1 VRDDVAATT
10 IGASDTA
17 EALRNVLRELR
28 IELSI
33 NTRRVAAVSGLKDSD
48 LDVLDVVTREGLQ
61 SPTKL
66 ARRLTI
72 HVATMTGVLRRLE
85 KAGWVARRRDVVDRR
100 SVQVQPT
107 GFDRLAAIYRDA
119 NQRLDDIGMQLT
131 PEQGAVVVSYLRQ
144 VCAAIHDASMGIAG
158 GQPTS

>member
-1 VRDDVAATT
+1 VRDDIATAT
-10 IGASDTA
+10 IGASDLA
-17 EALRNVLRELR
+17 ELLRNELRELR
-28 IELSI
+28 IELSV

-48 LDVLDVVTREGLQ
+48 LDVLDVVTREGLH

-72 HVATMTGVLRRLE
+72 HVATMTGVLSRLE

-100 SVQVQPT
+100 GVQVQST
-107 GFDRLAAIYRDA
+107 GFERLAAIYRDA
-119 NQRLDDIGMQLT
+119 NQRLDDIAAQLT
-131 PEQGAVVVSYLRQ
+131 PEEGAVIVGYLRQ